1 MDKPNVF
8 KSNEFHLDESDV
20 LHVIIKD
27 VTGDG
32 IIMALIDKETG
43 LVEDSKIAVSES
55 ELYDLQDKDGNYYTV
70 VTIGTQ
76 EWVVQNLHTTTYADG
91 TVIPKIENAALWAA
105 DADGAYCWYDNDQ
118 ATYEDPYGALY
129 NFEAVNNEH
138 GLVYFERGGQRD
150 MGWRMPTVTDWYT
163 LYDYISGGAAYAVFN
178 SVGGELKEAGT
189 SHWTTPN
196 LAAVDIYGFLGLP
209 AGQRAA
215 SGTFSYLNELT
226 WFHSNTEYG
235 VEGSTNFRYYARL
248 DYADTSL
255 RIDFG
260 SKLTGH
266 SVRCMRD
273 ITPTMRDFDGNAY
286 TTVIIGTQEWT
297 VENLQTTHYADG
309 YPINAITDNAT
320 WEADTAGAY
329 AWYSNDRAT
338 YGDTYG
344 ALYNWYAVNSEHGLA
359 YFQKNGVEESGWR
372 IPTKSDFEILFAY
385 IGGDATVG
393 DKLKEE
399 GNTHWSAG
407 TSETATDDFGFTML
421 PGGRRFYTG
430 STSWIGT
437 HGFLWA
443 NTMVSATNG
452 YGIDF
457 IYNESDADIT
467 SWVKNT
473 GLSVRCVR
481 DI

>member
-70 VTIGTQ
+70 ITIGTQ
-76 EWVVQNLHTTTYADG
+76 EWIVQSLHTTTYADG
-91 TVIPKIENAALWAA
+91 TAIPNIENAALWAA
-105 DADGAYCWYDNDQ
+105 DTDGAYCWYDNDQ
-118 ATYEDPYGALY
+118 ATYEDTYGALY
-129 NFEAVNNEH
+129 NFEAVSNEH
-138 GLVYFERGGQRD
+138 GLVYFERGGERD
-150 MGWRMPTVTDWYT
+150 NGWRMPTVTDWYALCSYIT
-163 LYDYISGGAAYAVFN
+163 GVDYVPLNSAGGH
-178 SVGGELKEAGT
+178 LKETGT
-189 SHWTTPN
+189 DNWAAPN
-196 LAAVDIYGFLGLP
+196 LDATDTYGFIGRP
-209 AGQRAA
+209 SGQRLT
-215 SGTFSYLNELT
+215 SGTFANLNS
-226 WFHSNTEYG
+226 FAYFQSSTEYG
-235 VEGSTNFRYYARL
+235 VVGSTNYRYFARL
-248 DYADTSL
+248 DTDTASLYIYFSSKPTGYA
-255 RIDFG
+255 
-260 SKLTGH
+260 
-266 SVRCMRD
+266 VRCMRD
-273 ITPTMRDFDGNAY
+273 VTPTMRDFDGNAY

-344 ALYNWYAVNSEHGLA
+344 ALYNWYAVNNSHELA
-359 YFQKNGVEESGWR
+359 YFQKDGVKEDRWR

-385 IGGDATVG
+385 IGGDATAG
-393 DKLKEE
+393 DKLKEK

-443 NTMVSATNG
+443 NTMVSGTNG